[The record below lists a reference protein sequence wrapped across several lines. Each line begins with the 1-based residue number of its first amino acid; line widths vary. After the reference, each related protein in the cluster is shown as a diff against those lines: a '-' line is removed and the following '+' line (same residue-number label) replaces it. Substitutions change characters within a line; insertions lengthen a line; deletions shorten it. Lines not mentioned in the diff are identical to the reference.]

1 MRVCNGAGT
10 AALLILRR
18 MGVFD
23 PPDAL
28 FMLVL
33 FLVRTSPPAAGPSI
47 HTAMVSQLGL
57 RHGCRNPTRQ
67 IRKTPN

>member
-1 MRVCNGAGT
+1 MPKCIQGQVCDSRVRVCNGAGT

-33 FLVRTSPPAAGPSI
+33 FLVRPVSPLACQN
-47 HTAMVSQLGL
+47 VQ
-57 RHGCRNPTRQ
+57 
-67 IRKTPN
+67 RKCCS

>member
-1 MRVCNGAGT
+1 MRVCNVAGT

-33 FLVRTSPPAAGPSI
+33 FLVRPVPPLACPSMF
-47 HTAMVSQLGL
+47 TAISQLGL
-57 RHGCRNPTRQ
+57 TARAWARMLEF
-67 IRKTPN
+67 

>member
-18 MGVFD
+18 MSVFD

-33 FLVRTSPPAAGPSI
+33 FLVRDMPPAACPSI
-47 HTAMVSQLGL
+47 YTAMLL
-57 RHGCRNPTRQ
+57 
-67 IRKTPN
+67 

>member
-10 AALLILRR
+10 AALLLLRR

-33 FLVRTSPPAAGPSI
+33 FLVCLSPPPACPS
-47 HTAMVSQLGL
+47 VSRAIMPQLGPIC
-57 RHGCRNPTRQ
+57 GW
-67 IRKTPN
+67 

>member
-33 FLVRTSPPAAGPSI
+33 FLVRTISLLACPSI
-47 HTAMVSQLGL
+47 YTAMHS
-57 RHGCRNPTRQ
+57 
-67 IRKTPN
+67 